1 VTPGRAV
8 FDASLLLRAALVDD
22 PAARRWTTEVEAG
35 TVLAFAPSLVWAEVV
50 HALTRY
56 VRAGHLSRDVA
67 QERLVHLLQLPIAS
81 EPNEALALGAVP
93 RALAGS
99 TSGYD
104 ALYLVLAD
112 ATDATLVTADRRLAE
127 AASRAELIA

>member
-1 VTPGRAV
+1 VTQGRAV
-8 FDASLLLRAALVDD
+8 FDASLLLRAAVVDD
-22 PAARRWTTEVEAG
+22 PAARRWTADAEAG

-56 VRAGHLSRDVA
+56 VRAGYLSMDDA
-67 QERLVHLLQLPIAS
+67 QERLVRLLQLPIAS
-81 EPNEALALGAVP
+81 EPTEELALGALP
-93 RALAGS
+93 RALAARM
-99 TSGYD
+99 SGYD

-127 AASRAELIA
+127 AASRAELIP